1 MRPDITL
8 VSVLDLY
15 CHWIAGGGVLDRLQA
30 KLGRRH
36 RRGIYSFVVVLWLMI
51 WQRLHPRGTMSHAV
65 QLLAQGAGRSL
76 LTACKRVQEDRIST
90 APGGYCQAV
99 KKMPKLVP
107 EQVTRELVERLNRE
121 LVAPGLPG
129 LPGPVYLVDGSSVP
143 LPHTRKLA
151 RAYPP
156 APNQHGGGHW
166 PILRLLVLHEVHS
179 GLALHPQWGPMYGPA
194 AVSEQRLAAQ
204 AFAQVP
210 AGATILADRNF
221 GVFSIAWEA
230 QRRQLGVVVRLTKE
244 RAWKL
249 CGGPITGA
257 LDLPMSWQPSRHDQ
271 PQGTPWPDG
280 EALPGRLIAERVGRG
295 KSAQWLYLFTTLSLS
310 APAIVEMYRGRW
322 NVETDLRSL
331 KLTLQLQRL
340 RARSVAGMEKELL
353 AGICAYNLVR
363 VVMCLAAR
371 RVGRA
376 SRELSFTRVLDLVTD
391 WRAGLRAGA
400 PEAELAQ
407 SIERLMDWAAACLLP
422 RRRKRRSYP
431 RQVWGRGGTYPRR
444 KTK

>member
-1 MRPDITL
+1 MLYVLGMRPDITL
-8 VSVLDLY
+8 VSVLDLN
-15 CHWIAGGGVLDRLQA
+15 CHWIAGGGVLDRLQS

-65 QLLAQGAGRSL
+65 QLLAQGAGRRL
-76 LTACKRVQEDRIST
+76 LTACKRVQEDRVSS

-99 KKMPKLVP
+99 KRMPKLVP

-121 LVAPGLPG
+121 LVVPG

-143 LPHTRKLA
+143 LPHTRKRV

-166 PILRLLVLHEVHS
+166 PLL
-179 GLALHPQWGPMYGPA
+179 
-194 AVSEQRLAAQ
+194 
-204 AFAQVP
+204 
-210 AGATILADRNF
+210 
-221 GVFSIAWEA
+221 
-230 QRRQLGVVVRLTKE
+230 
-244 RAWKL
+244 
-249 CGGPITGA
+249 
-257 LDLPMSWQPSRHDQ
+257 
-271 PQGTPWPDG
+271 
-280 EALPGRLIAERVGRG
+280 
-295 KSAQWLYLFTTLSLS
+295 
-310 APAIVEMYRGRW
+310 
-322 NVETDLRSL
+322 
-331 KLTLQLQRL
+331 RL

-400 PEAELAQ
+400 PEAELTQ
-407 SIERLMDWAAACLLP
+407 SIERQMDWAAACLLP

-431 RQVWGRGGTYPRR
+431 RQVWGHGGTFARR
-444 KTK
+444 KTKRH